1 MASFQSLDATVH
13 KNITS
18 THSSTQLLLS
28 QINPNCTIN
37 FFLGT
42 LYRCNGGYIL
52 TVVRALH
59 HLWSNK
65 ECTNVIVAGW
75 RLRLR
80 LRLRISFAVCLE
92 LGHWN
97 FTGRTLIPVS
107 SIAEVQVERGH
118 YLYRVRSLMSARC
131 GWRVS
136 RARHTTCALARHRSE
151 CEFYLEHF
159 VVQLYL
165 YVVCILCIYTLVYFL
180 LMSFA
185 HSRPFLQLYLSISV
199 RIVYSFVYFWY
210 FYFIYQYCLI

>member
-28 QINPNCTIN
+28 KINPNCTIN

-97 FTGRTLIPVS
+97 FTGRTLIPVCDTLS
-107 SIAEVQVERGH
+107 ALLKCKLNEDTICTEFAPYERT
-118 YLYRVRSLMSARC
+118 LR
-131 GWRVS
+131 
-136 RARHTTCALARHRSE
+136 LARVACTS
-151 CEFYLEHF
+151 YD
-159 VVQLYL
+159 
-165 YVVCILCIYTLVYFL
+165 LCT
-180 LMSFA
+180 S
-185 HSRPFLQLYLSISV
+185 ST
-199 RIVYSFVYFWY
+199 
-210 FYFIYQYCLI
+210 